1 MNTGVSW
8 PGLLE
13 AEPRVL
19 AMQSKRH
26 LWAKADPGVFVR

>member
-8 PGLLE
+8 PDLLE

-19 AMQSKRH
+19 AMQSKLH
-26 LWAKADPGVFVR
+26 QWAKADPGVFVR